1 MHPLDLTPMSPP
13 PLISQVTGNPIPDYF
28 IHSDSINFRDNFG
41 RSILLR
47 GINLS
52 GSAKQPI
59 GQPGSKLEGFWENA
73 KSGELSFVGRV
84 LDLEDGNVDQHLGR
98 LKGWGFNC
106 IRYVVN
112 WESIEHDGP

>member
-1 MHPLDLTPMSPP
+1 MPP
-13 PLISQVTGNPIPDYF
+13 PLLVSPVTGDPIPEFY

-52 GSAKQPI
+52 ASAKQPI
-59 GQPGSKLEGFWENA
+59 NQPGSKLEGFWENA
-73 KSGELSFVGRV
+73 KSGEMSFVGRV
-84 LDLEDGNVDQHLGR
+84 LDLEDGKVDQHLER

-106 IRYVVN
+106 LRYIVN
-112 WESIEHDGP
+112 WESIEHAGP